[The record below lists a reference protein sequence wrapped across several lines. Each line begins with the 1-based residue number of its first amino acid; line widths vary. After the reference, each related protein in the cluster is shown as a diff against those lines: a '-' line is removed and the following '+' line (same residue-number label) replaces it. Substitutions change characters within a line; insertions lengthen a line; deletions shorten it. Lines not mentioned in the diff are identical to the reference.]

1 MLTINDQDDDALN
14 RVNARNVLVVTLVV
28 LVDVA
33 IREVDEEQVQRRSAR
48 KKNSTLMMMLINRFT
63 IR

>member
-33 IREVDEEQVQRRSAR
+33 IREVDEEQVQRMSAR
-48 KKNSTLMMMLINRFT
+48 KNSTLMMMLINGLT

>member
-28 LVDVA
+28 LVVVA
-33 IREVDEEQVQRRSAR
+33 IREVDEEQVQRMSAR
-48 KKNSTLMMMLINRFT
+48 KNSTLMMMLINGLT

>member
-33 IREVDEEQVQRRSAR
+33 IREVDEEQVQRMSAR
-48 KKNSTLMMMLINRFT
+48 KKTPR
-63 IR
+63 

>member
-1 MLTINDQDDDALN
+1 MLTINDQDNDALN

-33 IREVDEEQVQRRSAR
+33 IREVDEEQVQRMSAR
-48 KKNSTLMMMLINRFT
+48 KNSTLMMMLINGLT

>member
-14 RVNARNVLVVTLVV
+14 RVNARNVLLVKLVV

-33 IREVDEEQVQRRSAR
+33 IREVDEEQVQRMSAR
-48 KKNSTLMMMLINRFT
+48 KKLHVDDDVD
-63 IR
+63 

>member
-28 LVDVA
+28 LVDVS
-33 IREVDEEQVQRRSAR
+33 IREVDEEQVQRMSAR
-48 KKNSTLMMMLINRFT
+48 KNSTLMMMLING
-63 IR
+63 

>member
-1 MLTINDQDDDALN
+1 MLMINDQDDDALN

-33 IREVDEEQVQRRSAR
+33 IREVDEEQVQRMSAR
-48 KKNSTLMMMLINRFT
+48 KKNSTLMMMLINGLT

>member
-33 IREVDEEQVQRRSAR
+33 IREVDEEQVQRMSAR
-48 KKNSTLMMMLINRFT
+48 KKLHVDDDVD
-63 IR
+63 

>member
-28 LVDVA
+28 LVVVA
-33 IREVDEEQVQRRSAR
+33 IREVDEEQVQRMSAR
-48 KKNSTLMMMLINRFT
+48 KNSTLMMMLING
-63 IR
+63 